1 MIIET
6 IDIHGHERIV
16 NANFITNIEYSA
28 VTLPYR
34 RSKPPHPCGGVDGD
48 QLIRL
53 YMSTGQVIE
62 IACDHDGD
70 DVTEGV
76 LSAYKSMMYG
86 APQKRP
92 LYNGNRGGV

>member
-6 IDIHGHERIV
+6 IDIYGHERII

-28 VTLPYR
+28 VTANGAR
-34 RSKPPHPCGGVDGD
+34 RNPNPCSGVEGD
-48 QLIRL
+48 SLIKI
-53 YMSTGQVIE
+53 YMSTGQVIT

-76 LSAYKSMMYG
+76 LRCYKSMMYG
-86 APQKRP
+86 IPADK
-92 LYNGNRGGV
+92 L

>member
-6 IDIHGHERIV
+6 IDIHGHERII
-16 NANFITNIEYSA
+16 NATYITNIEYA
-28 VTLPYR
+28 TVTLPYR
-34 RSKPPHPCGGVDGD
+34 RSKPPHPCAGVNGD

-76 LSAYKSMMYG
+76 LRCYKSMMYG
-86 APQKRP
+86 IPADK
-92 LYNGNRGGV
+92 L

>member
-28 VTLPYR
+28 ISRVGKAR
-34 RSKPPHPCGGVDGD
+34 HPCGGVNGD

-70 DVTEGV
+70 DVTSGV
-76 LSAYKSMMYG
+76 LSAYKSMMYDTARQR
-86 APQKRP
+86 AP
-92 LYNGNRGGV
+92 YNRNRGGV

>member
-28 VTLPYR
+28 IDR
-34 RSKPPHPCGGVDGD
+34 RGKASHPCGGVNGD

-53 YMSTGQVIE
+53 WMSTGQVIE

-92 LYNGNRGGV
+92 LYNGNRGGA

>member
-16 NANFITNIEYSA
+16 NVNFIAHIEY
-28 VTLPYR
+28 TTRLPVR
-34 RSKPPHPCGGVDGD
+34 DNRGSTHPCSGVPGD

-53 YMSTGQVIE
+53 YMSTKQVIE

-70 DVTEGV
+70 DVTECF
-76 LSAYKSMMYG
+76 LRCYKSMMYG
-86 APQKRP
+86 IPADKI
-92 LYNGNRGGV
+92 

>member
-16 NANFITNIEYSA
+16 NANFITNIEY
-28 VTLPYR
+28 TTRLPI
-34 RSKPPHPCGGVDGD
+34 RSGPPAHPCSGVPGD

-53 YMSTGQVIE
+53 YMSTKQVIE

-70 DVTEGV
+70 DVTEGF
-76 LSAYKSMMYG
+76 LRCYKSMMYG
-86 APQKRP
+86 IPADK
-92 LYNGNRGGV
+92 L

>member
-16 NANFITNIEYSA
+16 NVNFITNIEYTA
-28 VTLPYR
+28 VTR
-34 RSKPPHPCGGVDGD
+34 RGNHPCAGVEGD

-76 LSAYKSMMYG
+76 LRCYKSMMYD
-86 APQKRP
+86 APRKRP

>member
-16 NANFITNIEYSA
+16 NVNFITNIEYTTRCA
-28 VTLPYR
+28 NGAR
-34 RSKPPHPCGGVDGD
+34 RNTHPCSGVPGD

-70 DVTEGV
+70 DVTSGV
-76 LSAYKSMMYG
+76 LSAYKSMMYD
-86 APQKRP
+86 APRQRP
-92 LYNGNRGGV
+92 LYNRNRGGV

>member
-6 IDIHGHERIV
+6 IDIHGRERII
-16 NANFITNIEYSA
+16 NANFITNIEYAA
-28 VTLPYR
+28 VDR
-34 RSKPPHPCGGVDGD
+34 RSSRPNVRSMHPCAGTDGD

-70 DVTEGV
+70 DVTMGV
-76 LSAYKSMMYG
+76 LRCYKSMMYG
-86 APQKRP
+86 MKPENIA
-92 LYNGNRGGV
+92 VV

>member
-16 NANFITNIEYSA
+16 NANFITNIEYSC
-28 VTLPYR
+28 VNTNGG
-34 RSKPPHPCGGVDGD
+34 KHHPCLGTDGD

-76 LSAYKSMMYG
+76 LECYKSMMYYG
-86 APQKRP
+86 LPNKRAP
-92 LYNGNRGGV
+92 YNRNRGGV